1 MEKKDSKQA
10 SPEKTAAQNSE
21 TQKIS
26 LRTAVRN
33 IIAGVVVGVANV
45 IPGVSGGTMAVSMG
59 VYDELMESLSSKWK
73 KHIYFL
79 ITLAVGAVAGILVFS
94 NLATHLVTNAD
105 GICFYRVGHRINSD
119 GVQTR
124 NYYRWREEENNAVK
138 YSLVFCRT
146 GCYDNNAHILE
157 TEYTK

>member
-1 MEKKDSKQA
+1 MEKAYILPDNLGCRRGGRNTCIQQSGDSFGD
-10 SPEKTAAQNSE
+10 E
-21 TQKIS
+21 
-26 LRTAVRN
+26 
-33 IIAGVVVGVANV
+33 
-45 IPGVSGGTMAVSMG
+45 IP
-59 VYDELMESLSSKWK
+59 
-73 KHIYFL
+73 
-79 ITLAVGAVAGILVFS
+79 
-94 NLATHLVTNAD
+94 NAD